1 MVTTPTEHPDFAR
14 RHDDLIE
21 HGYVDIDEHHGLRA
35 GARVRHLGHQY
46 PEAYAE
52 GTGTVLAVM
61 LKHLSSWSENHG
73 RADVELLVLR
83 DDGSISGVADYH
95 VERVEAS

>member
-1 MVTTPTEHPDFAR
+1 MTTEHPDFDR
-14 RHDDLIE
+14 RHDDLLAD
-21 HGYVDIDEHHGLRA
+21 GYVDVDEHHGLRV
-35 GARVRHLGHQY
+35 GVRVRHRGHQY
-46 PEAYAE
+46 PEAYAK

-73 RADVELLVLR
+73 RTDVELLVLR